1 MIKRQL
7 EKVIQSG
14 LNQGK
19 AIILLGPRQSGKT
32 TLMETIASQLGDY
45 LLLDCDDPVVRQQ
58 LENANTEELKQILS
72 DYRLVFIDEA
82 QRVKNIG
89 LTLKIITDRFKE
101 VQLLVSGSSSF
112 EISNDINE
120 PLTGRK
126 WEYILYPISWVEFES
141 QVGYLKARQ
150 QLEQRLIY
158 GMYPDVIN
166 FQGKEQKVLKQL
178 SGSYLFKDVFN
189 FKGLR
194 HPELLEKL
202 LQLLA
207 LQLGNEV
214 SYNYLAKILQ
224 VDKNTISNYLQLL
237 EKSFV
242 IFRLRTFSRNKKN
255 EIKRGRKIYF
265 YDTGI
270 RNSLIGD
277 FKPLELRQDK
287 GALWENF
294 LISERRKQL
303 EYQEKIAGTYFWRT
317 VSGQEIDYI
326 EEKDGELYPFE
337 FKWSTSKAKHSKA
350 FSNFYHKEVKLIN
363 RDNFGSFVSEE
374 I

>member
-7 EKVIQSG
+7 EKVILFG

-32 TLMETIASQLGDY
+32 TLMEAIASKHTKY
-45 LLLDCDDPVVRQQ
+45 LLLDCDDPFVRNQ
-58 LENANTEELKQILS
+58 LENANTEELKQIIS
-72 DYRLVFIDEA
+72 DYKLVFIDEA

-89 LTLKIITDRFKE
+89 LTLKIITDRLKN

-112 EISNDINE
+112 EISNQTNE

-126 WEYILYPISWVEFES
+126 WEHILYPISWVELQLHIGF
-141 QVGYLKARQ
+141 LKTHQ
-150 QLEQRLIY
+150 QLEHRIIY

-166 FQGKEQKVLKQL
+166 FQGKEQKVLKNL
-178 SGSYLFKDVFN
+178 SSSYLYKDIFN

-194 HPELLEKL
+194 RPDLLEKL

-237 EKSFV
+237 EQAFV
-242 IFRLRTFSRNKKN
+242 IFRLKAFSRNKKN

-270 RNSLIGD
+270 RNSIIGD
-277 FKPLELRQDK
+277 FKPLDLRQDK

-303 EYQEKIAGTYFWRT
+303 EYQEKIVNTYFWRT

-326 EEKDGELYPFE
+326 EERDGQLFPIE
-337 FKWSTSKAKHSKA
+337 FKWEDTYSKHSKA
-350 FSNFYHKEVKLIN
+350 FFKLYETEVKVVNQSNFEKFIKGEL
-363 RDNFGSFVSEE
+363 
-374 I
+374 

>member
-7 EKVIQSG
+7 KKVIQSG

-32 TLMETIASQLGDY
+32 TLMETIASQLGEY

-58 LENANTEELKQILS
+58 LENANTEQLRQMIS
-72 DYRLVFIDEA
+72 NYRLVFIDEA
-82 QRVKNIG
+82 QRIKNIG
-89 LTLKIITDRFKE
+89 LTLKIITDRLRD

-112 EISNDINE
+112 EISNVINE

-141 QVGYLKARQ
+141 HIGFLKAHQ
-150 QLEQRLIY
+150 QLEQRIIY

-166 FQGKEQKVLKQL
+166 FHGKEQKVLKHL
-178 SGSYLFKDVFN
+178 SGSYLYKDIFN

-194 HPELLEKL
+194 HPEFLEKL
-202 LQLLA
+202 LQILA
-207 LQLGNEV
+207 LQIGNEV

-237 EKSFV
+237 EQSFV
-242 IFRLRTFSRNKKN
+242 IFRLTAFSRNKKN

-277 FKPLELRQDK
+277 FKPLELRQDT

-317 VSGQEIDYI
+317 VRGQEIDYI

-337 FKWSTSKAKHSKA
+337 FKWTSSKAKHGKV
-350 FSNFYHKEVKLIN
+350 FSALYHKDIQVVN
-363 RDNFGSFVSEE
+363 RDNFRKFVNDKS
-374 I
+374 